1 MARSKKIKESLE
13 PKETKEL
20 KEEKEVK
27 QKVKEYKDSDLLKC
41 KINIAFTDKY
51 TDKLYEVG
59 KEYEFTYK
67 RIKEIKKKNE
77 KYIEIIGD

>member
-1 MARSKKIKESLE
+1 MVKNKKVKESLE
-13 PKETKEL
+13 PKETKEI
-20 KEEKEVK
+20 KEVK
-27 QKVKEYKDSDLLKC
+27 QKVKEYKDSDILKC

>member
-13 PKETKEL
+13 PKETKEI
-20 KEEKEVK
+20 KEVK
-27 QKVKEYKDSDLLKC
+27 EKVKEYKDSDILKC

>member
-1 MARSKKIKESLE
+1 MARSKKVKESLE
-13 PKETKEL
+13 PTNIKE
-20 KEEKEVK
+20 
-27 QKVKEYKDSDLLKC
+27 KVKEYKDSDILKC

>member
-1 MARSKKIKESLE
+1 MARSKKVKESLE
-13 PKETKEL
+13 PKDIKE
-20 KEEKEVK
+20 
-27 QKVKEYKDSDLLKC
+27 KVKEYKDSDVLKC
-41 KINIAFTDKY
+41 KVNIAFTDKY

>member
-1 MARSKKIKESLE
+1 MARSKKVKESLE
-13 PKETKEL
+13 PKNVKEI
-20 KEEKEVK
+20 
-27 QKVKEYKDSDLLKC
+27 VKEYKDSDLLKC

>member
-1 MARSKKIKESLE
+1 MARSKKVKESLE
-13 PKETKEL
+13 PKETKE
-20 KEEKEVK
+20 VK
-27 QKVKEYKDSDLLKC
+27 QTKQKIKEYKDSDVLKC

>member
-1 MARSKKIKESLE
+1 MARSKKVKESLE
-13 PKETKEL
+13 PKETKEI
-20 KEEKEVK
+20 KEVK

>member
-1 MARSKKIKESLE
+1 MARSKKVKESLE
-13 PKETKEL
+13 PKNVKEI
-20 KEEKEVK
+20 
-27 QKVKEYKDSDLLKC
+27 VKEYKDSDILKC

>member
-1 MARSKKIKESLE
+1 MARNKKVKESLE
-13 PKETKEL
+13 PKETKEI
-20 KEEKEVK
+20 KEVK
-27 QKVKEYKDSDLLKC
+27 QKVKEYKDSDILKC

>member
-1 MARSKKIKESLE
+1 MARSKKVKESLE
-13 PKETKEL
+13 PKDI
-20 KEEKEVK
+20 KEVK
-27 QKVKEYKDSDLLKC
+27 QKVKEYKDSDILKC

>member
-13 PKETKEL
+13 PKNIKE
-20 KEEKEVK
+20 
-27 QKVKEYKDSDLLKC
+27 KVKEYKDSDILKC

>member
-1 MARSKKIKESLE
+1 MARTKKAKESLE
-13 PKETKEL
+13 PKNIKEI
-20 KEEKEVK
+20 
-27 QKVKEYKDSDLLKC
+27 VKEYKDSDKLKC

-67 RIKEIKKKNE
+67 RIKEIKNKNE
-77 KYIEIIGD
+77 KFIEIIGE

>member
-1 MARSKKIKESLE
+1 MARSKKVKESLE
-13 PKETKEL
+13 PKETKE
-20 KEEKEVK
+20 VK
-27 QKVKEYKDSDLLKC
+27 QKIKEYKDSDILKC

>member
-1 MARSKKIKESLE
+1 MARSKKVKESLQ
-13 PKETKEL
+13 PKET
-20 KEEKEVK
+20 KEVK
-27 QKVKEYKDSDLLKC
+27 QKVKEYKDSDILKC

>member
-1 MARSKKIKESLE
+1 MARTKKVKESLE
-13 PKETKEL
+13 PKNI
-20 KEEKEVK
+20 K
-27 QKVKEYKDSDLLKC
+27 QKVKEYKDSDILKC

>member
-1 MARSKKIKESLE
+1 MARSKKVKESLE
-13 PKETKEL
+13 PKET
-20 KEEKEVK
+20 KEVK
-27 QKVKEYKDSDLLKC
+27 QKVKEYKDSDILKC